1 MSRKQPQHWR
11 QRRGGGSRDGDFIA
25 RGDDAAL
32 EREFKRIRANL
43 QREQRIRKAVEKTN
57 NELRR
62 TNEANEE
69 KLEVLGANYDNIASD
84 VVSVSENLAAI
95 RKIQA
100 NQEDFEKNPVHWDSK
115 PNPVSV
121 EQQAYIRAMADASD
135 TFKLRMLFAD
145 FIDDYS
151 ESHDDDYCSNRDNKK
166 ELVFFLKHIR
176 VFNEIIRERLK
187 ADGDDSD

>member
-11 QRRGGGSRDGDFIA
+11 QRRGGGSRDGAFIA

-32 EREFKRIRANL
+32 ARDFERIRADL
-43 QREQRIRKAVEKTN
+43 QREKCLRKAVERTN
-57 NELRR
+57 IDLRR
-62 TNEANEE
+62 INEAKEE
-69 KLEVLGANYDNIASD
+69 KLSVLGTNVASD

-100 NQEDFEKNPVHWDSK
+100 NREDFEKNPSHWDSK
-115 PNPVSV
+115 PKPVSV
-121 EQQAYIRAMADASD
+121 EQQAYIRTMADASD

-151 ESHDDDYCSNRDNKK
+151 EDHDDDYYSNCDNKK

-176 VFNEIIRERLK
+176 VVNEIIRERLK
-187 ADGDDSD
+187 ANGDNSDSD